1 MAGGQD
7 FGRRGREDRDG
18 ESGCM
23 VCCRKG
29 RRSRWSKKAYNP
41 SEAEVSEASMEDL
54 LTYEVVNLYYPLP
67 RIKRSDLLT
76 IHLLLDL
83 SMPNVLFFFFSL
95 CRPIIL
101 IGPPNVGRHELRNR
115 LVLFDAERFTSAV
128 IHTTR
133 LAKANETEG
142 TYSFISRQK
151 FEEVCLPLSVLLLYQ
166 LKKTKELN
174 WNLNKQ

>member
-18 ESGCM
+18 QSGCM
-23 VCCRKG
+23 ACCRKG

-67 RIKRSDLLT
+67 RIKRSDLFT
-76 IHLLLDL
+76 IHLFLDL
-83 SMPNVLFFFFSL
+83 SIEPSL
-95 CRPIIL
+95 SLYRPIIL

-151 FEEVCLPLSVLLLYQ
+151 FEEVRVLLSVLLLYQ
-166 LKKTKELN
+166 LKIANELKC
-174 WNLNKQ
+174 NLNTQ